1 MIGLK
6 KGTVKIVPYH
16 KEWMKLFEKERG
28 RLEKALRTKV
38 VDIQHV
44 GSTSIP
50 NMPAKPIIDIN
61 VGIKMMK
68 NSGKFIKLF
77 KSLGYEYN
85 PKFGSERAHMV
96 FSKGSQVSTTHFL
109 HLMRYNGVIWK
120 KHLSFR
126 NYLRE
131 HESDA
136 KKYEQLKK
144 SLQKK
149 FINDRSR
156 HNYIIN
162 KAEFI
167 KSIVRKA
174 SK

>member
-6 KGTVKIVPYH
+6 KGTVKIVPYR
-16 KEWMKLFEKERG
+16 KEWATLFEKEKK
-28 RLEKALRTKV
+28 RLEKALGNKV

-50 NMPAKPIIDIN
+50 NMSAKPIIDIN
-61 VGIKMMK
+61 IGIKMMRD
-68 NSGKFIKLF
+68 SIKFIKLF

-85 PKFGSERAHMV
+85 PKFGNKRTHIV

-109 HLMRYNGVIWK
+109 HLMRYNGNIWK
-120 KHLSFR
+120 QHLSFR
-126 NYLRE
+126 NYLCK
-131 HESDA
+131 HKSDA

-149 FINDRSR
+149 FANDKSR

-162 KAEFI
+162 KARFI
-167 KSIVRKA
+167 KNIIKKA